1 MRVTFKQAEKRSGVF
16 TVRSFRGSGTTKAS
30 REAEWLKFRTQG
42 IGGSD
47 MSTIL
52 GLNTFATPCDLWLE
66 KTGRK
71 EHADISDKWAV
82 VKGNTLEKALRDRF
96 KALHPELVVI
106 DGTDVSL
113 VSKAHP
119 CMHASLDGLIYDPD
133 SDSYGVLEIKTA
145 NANRGRTDWHDKD
158 GNLVAPD
165 YYTAQVMHYLA
176 VTGFTFG
183 YFYADIGEP
192 EPVEI
197 RFERD
202 EQDITTVINAAE
214 EFWTYVQTDQ
224 MPQLTGTDVDR
235 VQEQQPYPEGFEQ
248 VEDSD
253 FDQLSALY
261 DSYAQAES
269 DARKSKAK
277 IADRLKQLV
286 GGDREGLI
294 SHHWQVGYRTIH
306 YKEQAARPAKPAYDQ
321 RRFYVKQLKED

>member
-294 SHHWQVGYRTIH
+294 SPHWQVGYRTIH